1 MRAGLGWIMMRH
13 WLTFLLLAAM
23 WPGQPA
29 WSAPACP
36 QHFAGGRAPTLLNR
50 RLATGSRALC
60 FQAFAVLHSAA
71 TRTPLYSAE
80 HLTAA
85 GLSNARGLPREGEF
99 HPEDALPESERAEL
113 RDYARS
119 GFDRGHMSPSGDM
132 PTPEAQQESFSLAN
146 MVPQA
151 PKLNR
156 GLWEGIESAVRKLAE
171 RQGELYVVTG
181 PIFQGTQLQQVGD
194 VIVPTHVF
202 KAVLDPHR
210 GLAAA
215 YVAKNVDD
223 APWAPISMSQ
233 LADLTG
239 LDVFPALPG
248 PTKSSMLR
256 LPTPTPHGYQSRRTA
271 RNNPWNAQ
279 GSVP

>member
-1 MRAGLGWIMMRH
+1 MTRH
-13 WLTFLLLAAM
+13 RPTLLLLLALPAL
-23 WPGQPA
+23 WLSRPA
-29 WSAPACP
+29 WSAPSACP
-36 QHFAGGRAPTLLNR
+36 QHFAGGQAPALLNP
-50 RLATGSRALC
+50 RLAPGSRALC
-60 FQAFAVLHSAA
+60 FDAFAVLHSAA

-85 GLSNARGLPREGEF
+85 GLSDARGVPREGEF
-99 HPEDALPESERAEL
+99 HPEDALPEGERAEL

-132 PTPEAQQESFSLAN
+132 PTFEAQQESFSLAN
-146 MVPQA
+146 MIPQA

-156 GLWEGIESAVRKLAE
+156 GLWADIEGAVRKLAE

-181 PIFQGTQLQQVGD
+181 PIFQGTQLQRVGD
-194 VIVPTHVF
+194 VIVPTHTF
-202 KAVLDPHR
+202 KAVLDPRR

-223 APWAPISMSQ
+223 APWAAISVSQ

-239 LDVFPALPG
+239 LDVFPALP
-248 PTKSSMLR
+248 TTAKSAMLR
-256 LPTPTPHGYQSRRTA
+256 LPTPTQRGYKSRRTA
-271 RNNPWNAQ
+271 RYTRGNMP
-279 GSVP
+279 

>member
-1 MRAGLGWIMMRH
+1 MMRH
-13 WLTFLLLAAM
+13 RLTLLLLLAALCS
-23 WPGQPA
+23 PQPA
-29 WSAPACP
+29 RSTPSACP
-36 QHFAGGRAPTLLNR
+36 QDFAGGQPPALLNQ
-50 RLATGSRALC
+50 RLAAGARALC
-60 FQAFAVLHSAA
+60 FRAFAVLHSAA

-85 GLSNARGLPREGEF
+85 GLSDARSLPREGEF
-99 HPEDALPESERAEL
+99 HPEDALPPGERAEL

-181 PIFQGTQLQQVGD
+181 PIFQGAELQQVGD

-202 KAVLDPHR
+202 KAVLDPRR

-223 APWAPISMSQ
+223 APWAPISMAQ

-239 LDVFPALPG
+239 LDVFPALPASA
-248 PTKSSMLR
+248 KSAMLR
-256 LPTPTPHGYQSRRTA
+256 LPKPTPHGYQSRRTA
-271 RNNPWNAQ
+271 RYPE
-279 GSVP
+279 GTTP